1 MAIEHGWLIEH
12 GPGSGP
18 AYLRIWRDGP
28 SWTLDPYKATRF
40 ARRECAER
48 AAECFGPE
56 NARVCEHAFEAGK
69 EASHGE

>member
-12 GPGSGP
+12 GPASCP
-18 AYLRIWRDGP
+18 AYLRIWEAGP

-48 AAECFGPE
+48 ASECFGPDDT
-56 NARVCEHAFEAGK
+56 RVCEHAFEPQQ
-69 EASHGE
+69 EAKNGN